1 MLSHHP
7 DSLRVRAGR
16 TGRTILDIAW
26 HPELSFAQVRGN
38 DQSHDAVYCD
48 WEAHSNLAKH
58 CRVLAEK
65 AAATEQL
72 IV

>member
-1 MLSHHP
+1 MAAQHP
-7 DSLRVRAGR
+7 GSLRVRAGR

-26 HPELSFAQVRGN
+26 HPGLSLTQVRGD
-38 DQSHDAVYCD
+38 DQRHDAVYCD
-48 WEAHSNLAKH
+48 WEVHSNPAKH
-58 CRVLAEK
+58 CRALAEK